1 MIKFLKIITLSSLL
15 VVISGIS
22 SQAFL
27 LPPGPVTPTVDAP
40 TDVAFTLKNVAS
52 TAQNYA
58 AQMQAYANNATK
70 AVKAAKSNYLGKFTG
85 FMGGLFQKKE
95 KQAIPGSKT
104 IQESK
109 IADIYDPEDVKKA
122 LYTLFLAYPSKC
134 EGPDDFAKCVA
145 YKAKGEE
152 FYQDTVIEIYT
163 SVRLLEEEL
172 VTLNQQVDKLSTTF
186 AGGSTGGDGAES
198 GEDENGVWKNA
209 YNAYETMDSI
219 LKITQEVIA
228 MKMQYE
234 AALLLKNNV
243 EPAPYLTKKERKAKE
258 KAAEEAAKTSYF
270 INSEKIKI
278 ASTGKFARSQTL
290 AFGQLLSNSQ
300 SRVQLQTVSG
310 STLNTASSSNK
321 STLSTSSVAA
331 QPAAMGSVSSTGS
344 AKSLSLS
351 TSRVAAQPAA
361 MGSVSSTGREKSL
374 SLSTSSVAAQPAA
387 MGSVSSTGRA
397 KSLSL
402 STSSVAAQPAAMG
415 SVNST
420 GSAKSLNVSTSGTT
434 AGSALPINTL
444 SNSSV
449 TKTQVSL
456 PVGLTT
462 QQQINQNAA
471 ISASAAEEDD
481 DDDDDEDYVYDPTI
495 YGNVTF
501 ADADKPLISSPFAGN
516 EEKMLELDKI
526 APVYDKAQEALI
538 VHNLLQ
544 SLDSYQEI
552 FKSYEQYKKLH
563 DKAIAAVEDADKCA
577 IQYLGRRYASPEKVW
592 KGDMADAA
600 VNDYDARQGISG
612 WAIEAFTLAKS
623 EESTPIEPDD
633 LGTMELDM
641 DVDLD
646 DANSADKLQKDI
658 EKQNNSGLANPSQT
672 EEVEKSTRE
681 SQLISFNIGAEAAK
695 LLVEDQYKSTPQ
707 WAKPTKNFPIW
718 NDQIS
723 FYNQY
728 ITGKYNNIKDYLQ
741 QFDVSSLIVEIAY
754 PLNNMLVEDEDE
766 RANNQAGLDKL
777 ASSLKQESYSDPSSV
792 LTELENNRDKLLDQ
806 ALQSKNSRLQSL
818 ENQKKTLQSQLDRA
832 STLASD
838 YSEQLNTYQQNK
850 LSAQTNADVQ
860 SKQIKYLEERRGD
873 ISDNTVTKTD
883 VEYTTQS
890 YEVSPEKNK
899 TTYSSEYNEE
909 KEEDVLF
916 DTQEAIQD
924 YTDKIQKLN
933 YKVKNQ
939 QNLMPTQVNSNSEGA
954 VSLYPET
961 LEQSSSTS
969 ENSSE
974 KKQLFRTRPFSDN
987 RNYQP
992 QNVSK
997 YRLSETLYFG
1007 AQYPISYASEKAKL
1021 DAELDSQVGQE
1032 IEKTNYEAE
1041 DVATQETVAAQTI
1054 DYTEEE
1060 TKETQELNLEEGE
1073 NMTLAEELK
1082 SENLATA
1089 AKNQELADETKVLVD
1104 QKNEEIK
1111 QLNSKLDAI
1120 EEQISAIE
1128 QDYINQVQE
1137 IESAYNQKLSEAQA
1151 YIEQKRQAK
1160 KTLDLI
1166 SYYQEKIGLPV
1177 PGLDGLTPPFSLLH
1191 ILEVATNL
1199 TDDTKSYAEQL
1210 VDDAKKSILNLG
1222 DEVYIGA
1229 YGSQIVQIHANL
1241 MTKLQSLPI
1250 EGLSQ
1255 YSSSLSSYAKTNSI
1269 IKPLSSMFQKLM
1281 LEKVC
1286 QNDSCKQA
1294 DSEYFVGAYAK
1305 SRDFLAPKN
1314 SLQEYLPPL
1323 REIVHFDDVD
1333 HDNIPQSTDG
1343 GISKDGFLNSGAQIP
1358 EIWKLILSNKAF
1370 VDKDID
1376 LKTLLS
1382 EGDEVA
1388 SFMRGG
1394 RYPCRLDDMI
1404 VDVRD
1409 KSGEFTIYT
1418 SRSLPVKSSEEE
1430 QSYRP
1435 DDMSTLP
1442 ECKDITLENGEG
1454 LLGKLYMTIKDK
1466 TKDVSA
1472 PAKVDTLQAYSGNS
1486 PHSELG
1492 TLLKATDK
1500 GIYYNDAPEEV
1511 FARLQK
1517 MAKEQEDS
1525 SSYEENMQDVVY
1537 QKAFLDHN
1545 QIGNFL
1551 SFVEQEQS
1559 YRQAMEELKMSA
1571 DEAKEDLFEQFEKIG
1586 FEPSADYDLAKQED
1600 YDLTKETLN
1609 RYKNELLQEID
1620 EGLAGINI
1628 TDNAVVE
1635 ERYDKI
1641 KNIFTALSKDKEAYI
1656 SISDTTDSGS
1666 ELDERIKTEEVNRQV
1681 TTEYK
1686 KKADEE
1692 FEKQLSEYPIPF
1704 CAAY

>member
-278 ASTGKFARSQTL
+278 ASTGKFAQSQTL

-344 AKSLSLS
+344 
-351 TSRVAAQPAA
+351 
-361 MGSVSSTGREKSL
+361 
-374 SLSTSSVAAQPAA
+374 
-387 MGSVSSTGRA
+387 A

-471 ISASAAEEDD
+471 ISASAAEEEDDD

>member
-278 ASTGKFARSQTL
+278 ASTGKFAQSQTL

-321 STLSTSSVAA
+321 ST
-331 QPAAMGSVSSTGS
+331 
-344 AKSLSLS
+344 
-351 TSRVAAQPAA
+351 
-361 MGSVSSTGREKSL
+361 
-374 SLSTSSVAAQPAA
+374 LSTSSVAAQPAA

-471 ISASAAEEDD
+471 ISASAAEEEDDD